1 MLATNIKELK
11 QKKDEKD
18 KKVEKFTLKKS
29 AVKGTHVFTPKGYG
43 VIQEEKQNA
52 ERGNANVKERNMQN
66 AKRKNARRKHET

>member
-18 KKVEKFTLKKS
+18 KKIEMFTLKKS

-43 VIQEEKQNA
+43 VIQEENGD
-52 ERGNANVKERNMQN
+52 EISVKIDSN
-66 AKRKNARRKHET
+66 TL

>member
-43 VIQEEKQNA
+43 IIQEEKS
-52 ERGNANVKERNMQN
+52 E
-66 AKRKNARRKHET
+66 